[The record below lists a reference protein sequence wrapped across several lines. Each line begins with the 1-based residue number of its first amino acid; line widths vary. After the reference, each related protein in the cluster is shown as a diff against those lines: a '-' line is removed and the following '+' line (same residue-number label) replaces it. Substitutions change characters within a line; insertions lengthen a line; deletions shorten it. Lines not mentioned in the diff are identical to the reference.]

1 MTRGL
6 EHTTPLR
13 VYLRSLEDT
22 SARTAHV
29 RGQGHAWKGCSVP
42 IVFPASLVSGLGLA
56 EGLLGAAV
64 IAIAPGEAPQVDPSF
79 KTIQHF
85 GDLRRCRR

>member
-6 EHTTPLR
+6 EHITPLR

-29 RGQGHAWKGCSVP
+29 RGHTSQGLARKGTSNCLSCLLG
-42 IVFPASLVSGLGLA
+42 FGLGLT

-64 IAIAPGEAPQVDPSF
+64 IAIAPGEGFPS
-79 KTIQHF
+79 
-85 GDLRRCRR
+85 